1 MTSDKGTGDSQ
12 HHISAYRLILSFLIL
27 AAVIGAVCVLMHPA
41 ANVSDRDKLIPKLPD
56 APIYEAL
63 KEGEPYICTYT
74 PDRDLDIDGLSV
86 LMVHTDGT
94 DIASGYRP
102 YVRADIMS
110 GTLSL
115 AEYDIY
121 MDETATG
128 EWNTLPVSVQA
139 AAGSTLTLSF
149 TAFYCEPYFMKVAD
163 YEPGIS
169 VGFDVKNE
177 RTVTY
182 GDIFYYSVPLIILM
196 GTVAIFITLFGVKRM
211 KSACVRLKQALPGY
225 KYATP
230 IFLILFLAAFAI
242 NIINVAYREG
252 VYITSD
258 SDGYLREAV
267 NLAVGNGFSYDG
279 IAGYR
284 SHFANWPI
292 LYPAF
297 IAVVM
302 LSTGNNAYLAS
313 KIAAIIVTGLILL
326 LIYTEFGK
334 DAFLPALALVNTGY
348 MGLVY
353 NTWSEPLFIFFMMLF
368 VMSLGRIAGRAAA
381 SRTSYI
387 CLGISALGAFLT
399 RYFGLFLWCVGGVY
413 ILIFIIRAYKGDTGY
428 KGKAVCSVISL
439 SSSAVVSF
447 AYLIMNKRLNGNP
460 TGVSRGTWWDDYITL
475 TDDLVHS
482 LITEVF
488 NIFRTDVPTLISRL
502 KAPHQ
507 LICVF
512 MIMLAVV
519 LLVSVCLRR
528 IYTDT
533 GISDADTDK
542 DVCIYDVLCDRH
554 MIYILT
560 SAVYYV
566 MFIVIR
572 YRSSMDTF
580 YFRFFAPATVL
591 FMIGLSGLLLRSGVL
606 TRGVKNMLMLIAC
619 VTVLTV
625 LSDEAGRYADTV
637 NDRTYYEMLT
647 NGWDAAY
654 AEIPAGSVIIWNPM
668 DYRSTWY
675 RPDVYSGQL
684 YQDDTWDDIIKR
696 YYGSGYICMLKSDA
710 KIVVSDGGYDESVVS
725 VLYDAISRSDKD
737 DIYVVLER

>member
-1 MTSDKGTGDSQ
+1 M
-12 HHISAYRLILSFLIL
+12 
-27 AAVIGAVCVLMHPA
+27 IGAVCVLMHPA
-41 ANVSDRDKLIPKLPD
+41 ANVSDRDERIPKLSD
-56 APIYEAL
+56 APVYEIL
-63 KEGEPYICTYT
+63 KEGETYTCTYT
-74 PDRDLDIDGLSV
+74 PDRTLDIDGLPM

-102 YVRADIMS
+102 YVRVGIMS
-110 GTLSL
+110 GTRSFG
-115 AEYDIY
+115 EYDIY
-121 MDETATG
+121 LDETAPG
-128 EWNTLPVSVQA
+128 VWNTMPVSVQA
-139 AAGSTLTLSF
+139 AADVPLTLSF
-149 TAFYCEPYFMKVAD
+149 TAFHCEPYFMKVD
-163 YEPGIS
+163 GYEPGIS
-169 VGFDVKNE
+169 VGFDVKDE

-196 GTVAIFITLFGVKRM
+196 GTIAIFFIIFGVQGM
-211 KSACVRLKQALPGY
+211 KIACIRLKPVLPGY
-225 KYATP
+225 KYLTP
-230 IFLILFLAAFAI
+230 IFLILLLAAFAI

-292 LYPAF
+292 LYPVMISAL
-297 IAVVM
+297 M
-302 LSTGNNAYLAS
+302 LSTGINAYLAS

-326 LIYTEFGK
+326 LIYIQFGK

-353 NTWSEPLFIFFMMLF
+353 NTWSEPLFIFFMILF
-368 VMSLGRIAGRAAA
+368 IMSLGRIAGKPDDLK
-381 SRTSYI
+381 TPYI
-387 CLGISALGAFLT
+387 CLGISACGAFLT
-399 RYFGLFLWCVGGVY
+399 RYFGLFLWCVGGLY
-413 ILIFIIRAYKGDTGY
+413 ILIFIIRAYKRDIRY
-428 KGKAVCSVISL
+428 KGKAVGSAISL
-439 SSSAVVSF
+439 GAAATLSA
-447 AYLIMNKRLNGNP
+447 AYLLMNKKLNGNP

-482 LITEVF
+482 LITEAF
-488 NIFRTDVPTLISRL
+488 NIFRADVPALISRL

-512 MIMLAVV
+512 MIMIAAVM
-519 LLVSVCLRR
+519 LVSVCLRR
-528 IYTDT
+528 IYTD
-533 GISDADTDK
+533 SAASDTDTNK
-542 DVCIYDVLCDRH
+542 ITDKNVSIYDALCDRH

-591 FMIGLSGLLLRSGVL
+591 FVIGLSGLLLRSGILDRRV
-606 TRGVKNMLMLIAC
+606 RNMLMFIAC

-625 LSDEAGRYADTV
+625 IADEAGKYADTV

-647 NGWDAAY
+647 NGWDTAY

-684 YQDDTWDDIIKR
+684 YQDDTWDDLIKR

-710 KIVVSDGGYDESVVS
+710 QTVVSDGGYDESVVS
-725 VLYDAISRSDKD
+725 RLYDAISSSGED